1 MFGCTMAL
9 AAIDTTRGFCDGAAA
24 LSGIS
29 SDIELMERAA
39 AGDAE
44 AFAAIYDRHAGALL
58 ALAQRLLPRSEQADD
73 LLHDVFLEAW
83 QHVREY
89 DPARSVPRT
98 WLIVRL
104 RSRALDRRARAARG
118 ANVAQ
123 QLEALPALNALGAAL
138 PAAHTEQLREVER
151 ALLELEHDVRRVL
164 ELTYFDGLTA
174 VEISER
180 DGTPV
185 GTVRSR
191 LARGLEQLRRVLGT
205 LGRAGNG

>member
-1 MFGCTMAL
+1 MLAL
-9 AAIDTTRGFCDGAAA
+9 EHAIDTHRVFCEGGVTARMA
-24 LSGIS
+24 
-29 SDIELMERAA
+29 SDTELMQRAA
-39 AGDAE
+39 AGDPE

-58 ALAQRLLPRSEQADD
+58 ALAQRMLRDPNEALD

-83 QHVREY
+83 QHVRTY
-89 DPARSVPRT
+89 DASRASPRT

-118 ANVAQ
+118 PSLTRQPEVA
-123 QLEALPALNALGAAL
+123 LEVSSAAA
-138 PAAHTEQLREVER
+138 PQAER
-151 ALLELEHDVRRVL
+151 GRDVARAIASLERDVREVL

-180 DGTPV
+180 AGIPI

-191 LARGLEQLRRVLGT
+191 LARGLERLRSLLSVWKGT
-205 LGRAGNG
+205 SDD

>member
-1 MFGCTMAL
+1 MLGCTMAL
-9 AAIDTTRGFCDGAAA
+9 AAIDTTRAFCDGAAA

-44 AFAAIYDRHAGALL
+44 AFAEIYDRHAGALL

-83 QHVREY
+83 QHVRAY

-118 ANVAQ
+118 ASVAQ
-123 QLEALPALNALGAAL
+123 QLEVVPALNVAGAAL
-138 PAAHTEQLREVER
+138 PAAQTEQLREVER
-151 ALLELEHDVRRVL
+151 ALLGLEHDVRRVL